1 MFGTFHFLVEWSN
14 SKFKGFKNPTVH
26 PKLPILWNL
35 FVNLIYITSYY
46 NITQVSKNKNDLN
59 IENEQVVPLICG
71 MHCVFWADVSDN
83 KQELLLCPY
92 SASQYHLS
100 LAALTKKKQKKK
112 KHTPCQALCHII
124 HLLFSMLFSSIVPSW
139 FPSSVRVELRITPG
153 CNVFKTFVVPVAV
166 EPSVIVNMLFL
177 CILIKASLL
186 IKPSHYLQFAVNS
199 ISLLILDPLQ
209 RRRKMAASTSETA
222 SFGRMAASNILSCG
236 N

>member
-1 MFGTFHFLVEWSN
+1 MFGTFHLLVEWSN

-35 FVNLIYITSYY
+35 FVNLIYITSCY

-100 LAALTKKKQKKK
+100 LAALTKKNKKK
-112 KHTPCQALCHII
+112 QKHTPCQALCHII
-124 HLLFSMLFSSIVPSW
+124 HLLFYVVFINRSLVISIFCS
-139 FPSSVRVELRITPG
+139 RGAENYARL
-153 CNVFKTFVVPVAV
+153 
-166 EPSVIVNMLFL
+166 
-177 CILIKASLL
+177 
-186 IKPSHYLQFAVNS
+186 
-199 ISLLILDPLQ
+199 
-209 RRRKMAASTSETA
+209 
-222 SFGRMAASNILSCG
+222 
-236 N
+236 

>member
-1 MFGTFHFLVEWSN
+1 MFGTFHLLVEWSN

-100 LAALTKKKQKKK
+100 LAALTKKKLKKK
-112 KHTPCQALCHII
+112 KTHPV
-124 HLLFSMLFSSIVPSW
+124 SGIV
-139 FPSSVRVELRITPG
+139 
-153 CNVFKTFVVPVAV
+153 
-166 EPSVIVNMLFL
+166 
-177 CILIKASLL
+177 
-186 IKPSHYLQFAVNS
+186 SHYPFIILNVVFINRSLVIS
-199 ISLLILDPLQ
+199 IFCSRGAENYARL
-209 RRRKMAASTSETA
+209 
-222 SFGRMAASNILSCG
+222 
-236 N
+236 

>member
-1 MFGTFHFLVEWSN
+1 MFGTFHLLVEWSN

-100 LAALTKKKQKKK
+100 LAALTKKKTKKK
-112 KHTPCQALCHII
+112 KPHPV
-124 HLLFSMLFSSIVPSW
+124 SGIV
-139 FPSSVRVELRITPG
+139 
-153 CNVFKTFVVPVAV
+153 
-166 EPSVIVNMLFL
+166 
-177 CILIKASLL
+177 
-186 IKPSHYLQFAVNS
+186 SHYPFIILNVVFINRSLVIS
-199 ISLLILDPLQ
+199 IFCSRGAENYARL
-209 RRRKMAASTSETA
+209 
-222 SFGRMAASNILSCG
+222 
-236 N
+236 

>member
-71 MHCVFWADVSDN
+71 MHCVFWADVSDI

-100 LAALTKKKQKKK
+100 LAALTKKNKIKKN
-112 KHTPCQALCHII
+112 TPRVRHCVTLTIYYSQCCFHQSFPRDF
-124 HLLFSMLFSSIVPSW
+124 HLLFAWSW
-139 FPSSVRVELRITPG
+139 ELRQ
-153 CNVFKTFVVPVAV
+153 AV
-166 EPSVIVNMLFL
+166 MYS
-177 CILIKASLL
+177 KLL
-186 IKPSHYLQFAVNS
+186 
-199 ISLLILDPLQ
+199 
-209 RRRKMAASTSETA
+209 
-222 SFGRMAASNILSCG
+222 
-236 N
+236 